1 VLLVDDA
8 SRLLLLSVGGEA
20 DEPIRWFAVGGGVE
34 PGETYEQAALREVRE
49 ETGLTDF
56 ALGPEVWRGRPWIA
70 VWGGDAYKVQQRYF
84 LARVPSFEIDTSG
97 FEEFEKASVTGHRW
111 WTAEE
116 LATTTDVLR
125 PAGLPQ
131 LLAQLL
137 SDGPPDQPI
146 TVDG

>member
-8 SRLLLLSVGGEA
+8 GRLLLFSVGGEA
-20 DEPIRWFAVGGGVE
+20 DEPTRWFAVGGGVE
-34 PGETYEQAALREVRE
+34 PGETYEQAA
-49 ETGLTDF
+49 
-56 ALGPEVWRGRPWIA
+56 
-70 VWGGDAYKVQQRYF
+70 
-84 LARVPSFEIDTSG
+84 

-146 TVDG
+146 AVDG

>member
-1 VLLVDDA
+1 M
-8 SRLLLLSVGGEA
+8 SSPTR
-20 DEPIRWFAVGGGVE
+20 P
-34 PGETYEQAALREVRE
+34 P
-49 ETGLTDF
+49 
-56 ALGPEVWRGRPWIA
+56 PEGARRGRPWIA
-70 VWGGDAYKVQQRYF
+70 VWGGVAYEVRQRYF
-84 LARVPSFEIDTSG
+84 LARVPAFAIDTSG
-97 FEEFEKASVTGHRW
+97 FEEFEKANVTGHCW

-137 SDGPPDQPI
+137 ADGPPDRPI